1 MRSFPEA
8 AEDHEILLE
17 HYVPE
22 QRQAAAKNTSSEAAK
37 DFPEQLHR
45 VMGNGKGRHLQKPS
59 LLEIKCCVSGKRQ
72 FTIKPMEKQIDQ
84 YLLAYLLL
92 SCCNKLI
99 IGNYSDSKLYIF
111 LIIHT
116 CSHSFL
122 SRGKL
127 TTGVLSD
134 IVGRTELPVASG
146 SMFSSISASLYTSR
160 GTHEENWE
168 VTKKR

>member
-22 QRQAAAKNTSSEAAK
+22 QRQAAAKNMSSEAAK

-59 LLEIKCCVSGKRQ
+59 PLEFKCCVSGKRQ

-92 SCCNKLI
+92 SCYNKLI
-99 IGNYSDSKLYIF
+99 IGNYSDSKLYF
-111 LIIHT
+111 
-116 CSHSFL
+116 F
-122 SRGKL
+122 
-127 TTGVLSD
+127 
-134 IVGRTELPVASG
+134 
-146 SMFSSISASLYTSR
+146 
-160 GTHEENWE
+160 
-168 VTKKR
+168 